1 MNNLEFEPRLID
13 QAVHDARFAKSPRC
27 GQQDVAILQLV
38 PDELYQRLSTIKVI
52 AADRCPNSVNHH
64 KRPFRQ
70 HTCCATSA
78 LYNEFVVFVN
88 LGTSDDVSL

>member
-64 KRPFRQ
+64 KRLSNNTPVAQQTRC
-70 HTCCATSA
+70 TTDL
-78 LYNEFVVFVN
+78 LYLSN
-88 LGTSDDVSL
+88 